1 MERESFVFYKS
12 WQEAIDLL
20 PIDVQALAYRAIVR
34 YACTGEEPQL
44 GGMVK
49 IILTMAQ
56 PVIDT
61 NNRRFEGGLKGGRPR
76 KPTEKPMD
84 KPMVS
89 ESKTIGYENENH
101 RLGEN
106 ENEKEKENVNENENE
121 KENGKEIKE
130 KTAERV
136 PDIPCDYII
145 DYLNTKTGRHFKTTE
160 KNKRLIR
167 ARAKEGYKVEDFV
180 KVIDNKYSDWSNDQR
195 MAQYLR
201 PETLF
206 GTKFDGYL
214 NSEPARVY
222 VSGDLPF

>member
-1 MERESFVFYKS
+1 MERESFVFYRS

-20 PIDVQALAYRAIVR
+20 PEDEQAQAYRALVR
-34 YACTGEEPQL
+34 YACTGEEPRL
-44 GGMVK
+44 AGSAN
-49 IILTMAQ
+49 IIITMAQ
-56 PVIDT
+56 PIIDT
-61 NNRRFEGGLKGGRPR
+61 NNRKFEGGFKGGRPR
-76 KPTEKPMD
+76 KPMEKPMD
-84 KPMVS
+84 S
-89 ESKTIGYENENH
+89 ESKTIGYENKNH

-106 ENEKEKENVNENENE
+106 ENENEKENVNEKENE
-121 KENGKEIKE
+121 KENAKPKN
-130 KTAERV
+130 AERV

-145 DYLNTKTGRHFKTTE
+145 DYLNEKTGRHFKTTE

-180 KVIDNKYSDWSNDQR
+180 KVIDNKYSDWSHDQR

-214 NSEPARVY
+214 NSDPARVY

>member
-20 PIDVQALAYRAIVR
+20 PADEQAQAYRAIVR
-34 YACTGEEPQL
+34 YACTGEESQFD
-44 GGMVK
+44 GAVK
-49 IILTMAQ
+49 IVLTMAR

-61 NNRRFEGGLKGGRPR
+61 NNRKFEGGFKGGRPR
-76 KPTEKPMD
+76 KPME

-89 ESKTIGYENENH
+89 EVKTIGYENENH
-101 RLGEN
+101 RFSENEN
-106 ENEKEKENVNENENE
+106 ENEKENVNGNEKENENGN
-121 KENGKEIKE
+121 ENGKEIKE

-145 DYLNTKTGRHFKTTE
+145 DYLNEKTGRHFKTTE